1 MKRRIMCRSQWNR
14 QPDKSDLFHD
24 TFVDSWDATFFFL
37 FLFFIFSRSRIR
49 RGMPFWL
56 LFILVSFRLSTGNV
70 YRLVFLLLLL
80 SGLMF
85 CGVFTTLAERHWT
98 PSGRGVCVD
107 VLCAVCWHQLA
118 FDECSSRWIVE
129 KERKRKRKR
138 RGPAPVRIDSL
149 HLSPIIRPIALHSAA
164 FHSNVPVDN
173 YGGHGRTRL
182 ERAGKTSHPV
192 R

>member
-14 QPDKSDLFHD
+14 QPDKADLFHD
-24 TFVDSWDATFFFL
+24 TFVDSWDATF
-37 FLFFIFSRSRIR
+37 FFIFSRSRIR

-70 YRLVFLLLLL
+70 YRLVFFLLLLLL

-129 KERKRKRKR
+129 REREREKERGEALPRCVLIASTFR
-138 RGPAPVRIDSL
+138 PSFAPS
-149 HLSPIIRPIALHSAA
+149 HCSAA

>member
-1 MKRRIMCRSQWNR
+1 MKMKRRIMCRSQWNR

-129 KERKRKRKR
+129 REKKKKKEE
-138 RGPAPVRIDSL
+138 
-149 HLSPIIRPIALHSAA
+149 RPCPGA
-164 FHSNVPVDN
+164 
-173 YGGHGRTRL
+173 YW
-182 ERAGKTSHPV
+182 
-192 R
+192 